1 MYSHQ
6 CTVKCTVLDFIVMC
20 LPCRLHK
27 PDPRPTPLPAPTKGL
42 FAGMSKEHIRP
53 RSDYITALA
62 LARTHAENQ
71 SGSRPHPK
79 PDVPTHLRK
88 PSMIIPDLRFE
99 PTYLAKLAAA
109 DPGWQSVIWV
119 TIRDQV
125 ISPLLQGA
133 LWGTATV
140 FIQPLIRSVFGLR
153 SHSDSPKP
161 AKEGSAASWLR
172 QWARSLFFPD
182 ARAGSSSAGI
192 R

>member
-133 LWGTATV
+133 LWYVRLLLNLGTFVTGHVVQGHRDRVHTAFDTFRIWV
-140 FIQPLIRSVFGLR
+140 ALS
-153 SHSDSPKP
+153 
-161 AKEGSAASWLR
+161 
-172 QWARSLFFPD
+172 
-182 ARAGSSSAGI
+182 
-192 R
+192 